1 MSNLYNQYISQ
12 SYQGLLHFDN
22 NNSASATL
30 TAIQNGLGQDLGLYL
45 NNSGDLKT
53 TTSISSSLIET
64 TKLVV
69 KNKIELTGSVDILGS
84 VTASNAYITNNLI
97 VSGTISAYQ
106 INTTIESSSVIFS
119 SGSNILGDATNDTQT
134 LNGTIIMS
142 GSSQLTGSMG
152 ISANLNVLGNISS
165 STLSGVGNVTAYSA
179 SVNGR
184 LVYLEQPFSQSV
196 SAQLIAL
203 QNFTGS
209 QGLTTT
215 SSFNAYTA
223 STNADLNSIH
233 QTTASLN
240 ISTASLNAYTQSNT
254 TNLNTLSSSIA
265 TRFTYTPTTG
275 SNAFVGDQFI
285 TGVVFI
291 SSSAVNDFNVIGGS
305 IFSGSVRGLVIPLTI
320 TSQTASMDCSL
331 GNFFT
336 LTLASGSNTTLNAT
350 NILPGETISLR
361 VTQPSNAGTTTGT
374 LTWVS
379 SIKFPQAFPY
389 FATPIT
395 GAVDILSFQSYD
407 TSSLY
412 GVGVNTM
419 V

>member
-1 MSNLYNQYISQ
+1 MSSLNNLYISQ
-12 SYQGLLHFDN
+12 SYQGLLHFGTN
-22 NNSASATL
+22 QTASATL
-30 TAIQNGLGQDLGLYL
+30 GIIEDGLGNSLGLYL
-45 NNSGDLKT
+45 NNNGDLKT

-196 SAQLIAL
+196 NQQLISLEVYTASL
-203 QNFTGS
+203 NVNFV
-209 QGLTTT
+209 T
-215 SSFNAYTA
+215 SASFNAYTA

-240 ISTASLNAYTQSNT
+240 NTTASLNAYTQSNN
-254 TNLNTLSSSIA
+254 TNISNLSASIA
-265 TRFTYTPTTG
+265 TKFTYTPTTG

-285 TGVVFI
+285 TGAVFI
-291 SSSAVNDFNVIGGS
+291 SGSAVNDFNVIGGS
-305 IFSGSVRGLVIPLTI
+305 IFSGSVRGQVITLSVV
-320 TSQTASMDCSL
+320 SQTASMDLSL
-331 GNFFT
+331 GNFFS
-336 LTLASGSNTTLNAT
+336 LTLPTSSVTYLNPT
-350 NILPGETISLR
+350 NIQPGETIQLL
-361 VTQPSNAGTTTGT
+361 VKQQATTGSITYPNT
-374 LTWVS
+374 LL
-379 SIKFPQAFPY
+379 
-389 FATPIT
+389 FATGSAYSASVNPN
-395 GAVDILSFQSYD
+395 AQDILSFVTFT
-407 TSSLY
+407 TSSIYAVSIKNL
-412 GVGVNTM
+412 V
-419 V
+419 

>member
-1 MSNLYNQYISQ
+1 MSSLNNLYISQ
-12 SYQGLLHFDN
+12 SYQGLLHFGTN
-22 NNSASATL
+22 QTASATL
-30 TAIQNGLGQDLGLYL
+30 GIIEDGLGNSLGLYL

-209 QGLTTT
+209 VGLVTT
-215 SSFNAYTA
+215 SSFQAYTA
-223 STNADLNSIH
+223 SVNADLNSIH

-254 TNLNTLSSSIA
+254 TNLNTLSSSVA
-265 TRFTYTPTTG
+265 TRFTYTPTTA

-285 TGVVFI
+285 TGAVFI
-291 SSSAVNDFNVIGGS
+291 SGSAVNDFNVIGGS
-305 IFSGSVRGLVIPLTI
+305 IFSGSVRGQVFPITI
-320 TSQTASMDCSL
+320 TSNTASMDCSL

-336 LTLASGSNTTLNAT
+336 LTLVSSTATNLQAT
-350 NILPGETISLR
+350 NINPGQTIGLKVIQPNGGYGT
-361 VTQPSNAGTTTGT
+361 VTTNGGT
-374 LTWVS
+374 
-379 SIKFPQAFPY
+379 IRFPQAFPY
-389 FATPIT
+389 IPTPSGSAI
-395 GAVDILSFQSYD
+395 DILSFQSYD
-407 TSSLY
+407 TTTLY
-412 GVGVNTM
+412 GVAVNTM
-419 V
+419 R

>member
-1 MSNLYNQYISQ
+1 MANLYNQYISQ
-12 SYQGLLHFDN
+12 SYQSLLHFDT

-30 TAIQNGLGQDLGLYL
+30 QQIQNGLGQDLGLYL
-45 NNSGDLKT
+45 NSNGDLRT
-53 TTSISSSLIET
+53 TTSISSSLIEA
-64 TKLVV
+64 TKLVI
-69 KNKIELTGSVDILGS
+69 KNKIELTGSVDIIGD
-84 VTASNAYITNNLI
+84 VTASGNVY
-97 VSGTISAYQ
+97 VGGTLTAHEVHTI
-106 INTTIESSSVIFS
+106 IESSSIIFS
-119 SGSNILGDATNDTQT
+119 SGSNILGDSTADVQT
-134 LNGTIIMS
+134 LNGTTIIS
-142 GSSQLTGSMG
+142 GSAQITGSLFV
-152 ISANLNVLGNISS
+152 SANISS
-165 STLSGVGNVTAYSA
+165 STITGFGNVSTYTASISA
-179 SVNGR
+179 SQHEQDITSS
-184 LVYLEQPFSQSV
+184 YLYGPFSSSV
-196 SAQLIAL
+196 SAQLVAL

-215 SSFNAYTA
+215 ASFNAYTA

-285 TGVVFI
+285 TGAVFI
-291 SSSAVNDFNVIGGS
+291 SGSATNDFNVIGNS

-320 TSQTASMDCSL
+320 ASATASMDCSL

-336 LTLASGSNTTLNAT
+336 LTLAAGTTTTLNAI
-350 NILPGETISLR
+350 NINPGETISLR
-361 VTQPSNAGTTTGT
+361 VTQPSTTGT
-374 LTWVS
+374 LTWTS
-379 SIKFPQAFPY
+379 AIKFPQAFPY
-389 FATPIT
+389 YATPIT

-407 TSSLY
+407 TSALY